1 MKESMIQRMRGRGEI
16 HTEDLESL
24 KQRIDELS
32 KIACDNSAFMKLKV
46 ENFTLRELETR
57 LNSQPRD
64 TQEWEQKVQELNLL
78 IADYGTR
85 FEKLVKRV
93 NTRRT
98 AAGTL
103 TPVKG
108 GSLTATPKR
117 IGDEDSLSY
126 VSNAQNFTPMLKT
139 FNETTKKE
147 LFVMSPM
154 ATPRKIQMADPGSQ
168 EKDKKIAELEAE
180 LEKYKHKASDL
191 ELELGCMKEKL
202 QKAEYDAKI
211 AQETINN
218 LDITTNELKS
228 AVEVVSKEKSKMD
241 DMLRESEARLSEID
255 RLLKAKNVKI
265 AELERVIETSDSDSK
280 AEIDKIRL
288 ERDLALEEKAN
299 AEFNKIQTNAEI
311 TLLREENTRLTEQL
325 SSTKTQLDQIERKSN
340 IEKAEA
346 QKTIRQKDQLLSEK
360 EEEINELLEAKR
372 SLTNDLFKLQTDLT
386 NKMSSSYIDDNDDD
400 DDDGGDLNLN
410 DFGLGDF
417 ITGTGNDKGATG
429 DNDDDDMEI

>member
-191 ELELGCMKEKL
+191 ELELGCMKDKL

-280 AEIDKIRL
+280 AEIDSIRL

-360 EEEINELLEAKR
+360 DEEINELLEAKR